1 MQRYMKAQAVAAG
14 AEDNSSFMSGM
25 NQAVLEINPNHPI
38 VKDLNAMIKS
48 SGGKDSKKTEDFA
61 LLMYDV
67 ASMTSGY
74 DVTDVS
80 GFAKRV
86 MGIMSNDGS
95 ASGVQDAELE
105 VAEATSPEVVATSS
119 EVVATDESMD
129 SVQDAVLEEAEAALP
144 EMEATSPD
152 VVATDESMDSVQDAE
167 LEEAKATSPE
177 TEATSPEVAVT
188 DESVDSEDDAVTAE
202 VV

>member
-14 AEDNSSFMSGM
+14 AEDSSSFMSGL

-74 DVTDVS
+74 DVTDVR

-86 MGIMSNDGS
+86 MGVMSNDGS
-95 ASGVQDAELE
+95 SSG
-105 VAEATSPEVVATSS
+105 
-119 EVVATDESMD
+119 
-129 SVQDAVLEEAEAALP
+129 VQDAVLEEAEA
-144 EMEATSPD
+144 
-152 VVATDESMDSVQDAE
+152 
-167 LEEAKATSPE
+167 K
-177 TEATSPEVAVT
+177 SPEVEAISPEAVET
-188 DESVDSEDDAVTAE
+188 ESGDSDDDAVTAE